1 MVLASTGLAHA
12 EAMGGVD
19 YPDGAAATADSV
31 AAISAMSNSVDA
43 SPLLALAALAVLALA
58 GGRRRDPK
66 N

>member
-12 EAMGGVD
+12 EAMGGED
-19 YPDGAAATADSV
+19 YPEGAVAAADSV
-31 AAISAMSNSVDA
+31 VAISAMSNSVDA
-43 SPLLALAALAVLALA
+43 SPLLALGALVLLALA